1 MMWNTN
7 HNTIL
12 LLQGML
18 VILLSACG
26 PKEEKEEVPPPDFE
40 VYEESRFASILFD
53 LTLAESVF
61 RLNMADNAAMENR
74 GAVFQQILA
83 NHQTDSLAFNQN
95 WNYYG
100 GEPERMADV
109 YDQVGR
115 LTEMEKNKWISQQD
129 SELNKNR
136 DE

>member
-1 MMWNTN
+1 MRKLSRKT
-7 HNTIL
+7 L
-12 LLQGML
+12 LFLSVAFLIQGW
-18 VILLSACG
+18 ACS

-61 RLNMADNAAMENR
+61 RLNMADEAATENR
-74 GAVFQQILA
+74 GDVFQQILA
-83 NHQTDSLAFNQN
+83 NHKTDSLTFNQN

-100 GEPERMADV
+100 GEPERMAEV
-109 YDQVGR
+109 YDQVGK
-115 LTEMEKNKWISQQD
+115 LTQIEKKKWM
-129 SELNKNR
+129 SEQGPEQNKNR

>member
-1 MMWNTN
+1 MRKLSRKT
-7 HNTIL
+7 L
-12 LLQGML
+12 LFLSVAFLIQGW
-18 VILLSACG
+18 ACS

-40 VYEESRFASILFD
+40 VYDESRFASILFD

-61 RLNMADNAAMENR
+61 RLNMADQSATENR

-83 NHQTDSLAFNQN
+83 NHQSDSLTFNQN

-100 GEPERMADV
+100 GEPERMAEV
-109 YDQVGR
+109 YDQVGK
-115 LTEMEKNKWISQQD
+115 LTQIEKKKWMSVQGPEQ
-129 SELNKNR
+129 NKNR